1 MEKMESSEMRNLMEI
16 RDTQNSILTMQ
27 EALLEQMLPA
37 PSSGSG
43 TELVLDMVAPPVVS
57 ASQRAPSP
65 SLAKFEAARS
75 ASISQYSSMI
85 GLQSFG
91 KSLNVSNGASSGGK
105 TSRHCVNKVSGKAK
119 NRRVLE
125 NKFKKKGWKKKKK
138 NKGKLKECAQ
148 SQMVN
153 GAAADNKKK
162 VGVQP

>member
-91 KSLNVSNGASSGGK
+91 KSLNVSPS
-105 TSRHCVNKVSGKAK
+105 TF
-119 NRRVLE
+119 L
-125 NKFKKKGWKKKKK
+125 KFEPHR
-138 NKGKLKECAQ
+138 GKLLELGSKKLKKTPKH
-148 SQMVN
+148 
-153 GAAADNKKK
+153 GAMGPAVVARP
-162 VGVQP
+162 VAIV